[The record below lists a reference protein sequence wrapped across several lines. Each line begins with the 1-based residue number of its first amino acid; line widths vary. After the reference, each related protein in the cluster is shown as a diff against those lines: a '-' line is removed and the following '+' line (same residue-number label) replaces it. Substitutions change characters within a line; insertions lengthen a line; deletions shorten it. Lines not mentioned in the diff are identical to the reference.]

1 MTALLK
7 TVGAC
12 LHEDRLR
19 RMMTSYEG
27 PKHSVVGL
35 IYAKGRTSFIGA
47 GVQPP
52 DTALEDQIFE
62 IGSITKVFT
71 AILLC
76 LLVEEGKIDPR
87 APLAEMSDALSNV
100 PPWITP
106 ERLVSHT
113 SGLPNI
119 YVPIWKALFQQRPEG
134 PYAGFSRADLLAWL
148 KQWHGKDP
156 GMTLKHRYSNLGVGL
171 LGEAMAIQQGRPFT
185 VLLAE
190 KVIRPLGLK
199 DTTGDL
205 DDDQRARFVQP
216 RNTTDKP
223 VMPWSFDALAGA
235 GYLRSTAHDLG
246 RFAHRVIQAIN
257 NPQTPL
263 DHAIKRST
271 DSIFGL
277 GRGGNSHLLAQC
289 AGWVAITNTA
299 SEPRILLANGGTAGS
314 TCALYVHPGKS
325 AAIGILSNNGVAA
338 NLWASMKL
346 NRSDQ
351 MGQAETL
358 LTAL

>member
-47 GVQPP
+47 GVQAP
-52 DTALEDQIFE
+52 DIALEDQIFE

-119 YVPIWKALFQQRPEG
+119 YVPIWKALFQQLPEG
-134 PYAGFSRADLLAWL
+134 PYAGFSRSDLLSWL
-148 KQWHGKDP
+148 HRWRGKDP
-156 GMTLKHRYSNLGVGL
+156 GMTLKHRYSNLGIGL
-171 LGEAMAIQQGRPFT
+171 LGEAMAIQQGQPFRA
-185 VLLAE
+185 LLADR
-190 KVIRPLGLK
+190 VLYPLRLK
-199 DTTGDL
+199 DTTRDL
-205 DDDQRARFVQP
+205 DACQDERFMQP
-216 RNTTDKP
+216 RNTNGKP
-223 VMPWSFDALAGA
+223 VVPWSFDALAGA

-257 NPQTPL
+257 DPKTPL
-263 DHAIKRST
+263 DHAIKRS
-271 DSIFGL
+271 SEPIFGL
-277 GRGGNSHLLAQC
+277 GRGGKPHPLAQC
-289 AGWVAITNTA
+289 AGWVAIMNTA
-299 SEPRILLANGGTAGS
+299 SEPGVLLANGGTAGS
-314 TCALYVHPGKS
+314 TCALYIHPGKA

-338 NLWASMKL
+338 NLWTSLKL
-346 NRSDQ
+346 DWSDQ
-351 MGQAETL
+351 IGQAEAMFT
-358 LTAL
+358 